1 MEGASTTS
9 AAPTGANASMAKT
22 ALITLGR
29 LPKALDIARALHA
42 TGWRVIVA
50 EPYARHLTGASRAV
64 SRSFRVTAP
73 TLDPDQYLR
82 DLQQIIDDESVG
94 LVVPVSEE
102 TMHVTAL
109 YETLNQCGNRLFT
122 MPPDQVRTLYD
133 KFGFIQYSESLGLP
147 VPKTIALAVTAE
159 SAGDSAGDKPEAG
172 GRAGLASG
180 LAAGLAAGLGLGP
193 VVVKPRL
200 SCGGRG
206 VRIFQSLADALD
218 QSIGPGLIAQA
229 RVEGSVYSTCG
240 VVHEGRCLGTVVY
253 RAAQLSGSVAV
264 SFERVDHPGIEDW
277 VQAFAKATHWSG
289 FLSFDFIV
297 DDLDRPFA
305 IECNPRATSGIH
317 FFAQA
322 DLGRAITDP
331 ASVEQLRLRPERRL
345 QQFWACLT
353 EVQKKPFG
361 GALFKG
367 VAQLFSTR
375 DVSWRWNDP
384 WPLLG
389 MPYTAWPIIAAANR
403 AGVSFGEVATSDLD
417 WRGSVPNSPQ
427 LAP

>member
-1 MEGASTTS
+1 MGAVSK
-9 AAPTGANASMAKT
+9 AST

-42 TGWRVIVA
+42 SGWRVIVA
-50 EPYARHLTGASRAV
+50 EPFGRHLTGASRSV

-73 TLDPDQYLR
+73 TLDQHRYLL
-82 DLQQIIDDESVG
+82 DLHQIIDQESVG
-94 LVVPVSEE
+94 LVVPISEE
-102 TMHVTAL
+102 TMHVAAL
-109 YETLNQCGNRLFT
+109 HEELHRRGVRLFT
-122 MPPDQVRTLYD
+122 MPPDPVRTLYD
-133 KFGFIQYSESLGLP
+133 KFGFIQYSESLGLS
-147 VPKTIALAVTAE
+147 VPKTIALCGAADPP
-159 SAGDSAGDKPEAG
+159 GD
-172 GRAGLASG
+172 RHRTGLAPRT
-180 LAAGLAAGLGLGP
+180 AAAFTTGP

-206 VRIFQSLADALD
+206 VRIFQSLSAALEH
-218 QSIGPGLIAQA
+218 SGGPGLIAQA
-229 RVEGSVYSTCG
+229 WVDGSVHSTCS

-264 SFERVDHPGIEDW
+264 SFDRVDHRGIQEW
-277 VQAFAKATHWSG
+277 VKTFAKAACWSG

-297 DDLDRPFA
+297 DSRGQACA

-317 FFAQA
+317 FFEQT
-322 DLGRAITDP
+322 DLGAAMSHP
-331 ASVEQLRLRPERRL
+331 SSVDRLRLRPELRL

-361 GALFKG
+361 RPLIDGL
-367 VAQLFSTR
+367 VQLFSTP
-375 DVSWRWNDP
+375 DVSFKWNDP

-417 WRGSVPNSPQ
+417 WRGDVPDSG
-427 LAP
+427 

>member
-1 MEGASTTS
+1 MEGASTASTAS
-9 AAPTGANASMAKT
+9 AASTAANASRAKT

-50 EPYARHLTGASRAV
+50 EPYARHLTGASRTV

-82 DLQQIIDDESVG
+82 DLQQIIDEESVG

-102 TMHVTAL
+102 TMHVAAL
-109 YETLNQCGNRLFT
+109 HETLNPSGVRLFT
-122 MPPDQVRTLYD
+122 MPSDQVRTLYD
-133 KFGFIQYSESLGLP
+133 KFGFIQYSELLGLP
-147 VPKTIALAVTAE
+147 VPKTIALPATAE
-159 SAGDSAGDKPEAG
+159 SAGDTYEAG
-172 GRAGLASG
+172 LV
-180 LAAGLAAGLGLGP
+180 AGLGTGS

-206 VRIFQSLADALD
+206 VRIFQSLAQALE
-218 QSIGPGLIAQA
+218 QSTGPGLIAQA
-229 RVEGSVYSTCG
+229 WVEGAVYSTCS
-240 VVHEGRCLGTVVY
+240 VVDAGRCLGTVVY

-264 SFERVDHPGIEDW
+264 AFDRVDHPAIEGW
-277 VQAFAKATHWSG
+277 VQAFAKAAQWSG

-297 DDLDRPFA
+297 DASNQPSA

-317 FFAQA
+317 FFVQA
-322 DLGRAITDP
+322 DLGAAMTDP
-331 ASVEQLRLRPERRL
+331 SSVEKLRHRPESRL

-361 GALFKG
+361 LLLFRG
-367 VAQLFSTR
+367 LAQLFSTP

-417 WRGSVPNSPQ
+417 WRGSVPDVS
-427 LAP
+427 

>member
-1 MEGASTTS
+1 MGDVSTASTAST
-9 AAPTGANASMAKT
+9 ALNASMAKT

-42 TGWRVIVA
+42 SGWRVIVA

-82 DLQQIIDDESVG
+82 DLHQIIDDESVE

-109 YETLNQCGNRLFT
+109 HEALHRSGVRLFT

-133 KFGFIQYSESLGLP
+133 KFGFIEYSESLGLS
-147 VPKTIALAVTAE
+147 VPKTIALPGTAE
-159 SAGDSAGDKPEAG
+159 FS
-172 GRAGLASG
+172 
-180 LAAGLAAGLGLGP
+180 GP

-206 VRIFQSLADALD
+206 VRTFQSLADALD
-218 QSIGPGLIAQA
+218 HSTGPGLIAQA
-229 RVEGSVYSTCG
+229 WIEGSVHSTCS
-240 VVHEGRCLGTVVY
+240 VIHEGRCLGTVVY

-264 SFERVDHPGIEDW
+264 AFDRVEHPVIEDW
-277 VQAFAKATHWSG
+277 VHAFAKATHWSG
-289 FLSFDFIV
+289 FLSFDFVV
-297 DDLDRPFA
+297 DASGYPFA

-317 FFAQA
+317 FFTQA
-322 DLGRAITDP
+322 DLGAAMISP
-331 ASVEQLRLRPERRL
+331 ASVEQIRLRPERRL

-353 EVQKKPFG
+353 EVQKKPLG
-361 GALFKG
+361 RTLFQG
-367 VAQLFSTR
+367 LAQLFSTP
-375 DVSWRWNDP
+375 DVSWSRSDP

-417 WRGSVPNSPQ
+417 WRGDVPNSHQ
-427 LAP
+427 LAA

>member
-1 MEGASTTS
+1 MGAASVAS
-9 AAPTGANASMAKT
+9 AASAGST
-22 ALITLGR
+22 ALVTLGR
-29 LPKALDIARALHA
+29 LPKALDIARALQA
-42 TGWRVIVA
+42 SGWRVIVA

-82 DLQQIIDDESVG
+82 ELQQIIDDESVE

-102 TMHVTAL
+102 TMHVAAL
-109 YETLNQCGNRLFT
+109 HKALHCGGVRLFT
-122 MPPDQVRTLYD
+122 MPPDQVRRLYD
-133 KFGFIQYSESLGLP
+133 KFGFIQYSESLGLS
-147 VPKTIALAVTAE
+147 VPKTIALPGAAE
-159 SAGDSAGDKPEAG
+159 FT
-172 GRAGLASG
+172 
-180 LAAGLAAGLGLGP
+180 GP

-206 VRIFQSLADALD
+206 VRVFQSLSDALD
-218 QSIGPGLIAQA
+218 QSTGPGLIAQA
-229 RVEGSVYSTCG
+229 WVEGSVHSTCS

-264 SFERVDHPGIEDW
+264 AFDRVDHPGIQSW
-277 VQAFAKATHWSG
+277 VQSFAKSAHWSG

-297 DDLDRPFA
+297 DALGNPSA

-322 DLGRAITDP
+322 DLGAAMSHP
-331 ASVEQLRLRPERRL
+331 ESVEQLRLRPERRL

-361 GALFKG
+361 RTLFQG
-367 VAQLFSTR
+367 IAQLFSTP

-417 WRGSVPNSPQ
+417 WRGSVPDSP
-427 LAP
+427 

>member
-1 MEGASTTS
+1 MGAASTAS
-9 AAPTGANASMAKT
+9 AALTAANALTAKT

-50 EPYARHLTGASRAV
+50 EPYARHLTGASHV
-64 SRSFRVTAP
+64 VNRSFRVTAP
-73 TLDPDQYLR
+73 TLDPNQYLR
-82 DLQQIIDDESVG
+82 DLQKIIDEESVG

-102 TMHVTAL
+102 TMHVAAL
-109 YETLNQCGNRLFT
+109 HGTLNQRGVRLFT
-122 MPPDQVRTLYD
+122 MPSDQVRTLYD
-133 KFGFIQYSESLGLP
+133 KFGFIQYSESLGLS
-147 VPKTIALAVTAE
+147 VPKTIALPVTAE
-159 SAGDSAGDKPEAG
+159 SAAKSAGESAGDKPESG
-172 GRAGLASG
+172 GRAA

-206 VRIFQSLADALD
+206 VRIFQSLAEALK
-218 QSIGPGLIAQA
+218 QSTGPGLIAQA
-229 RVEGSVYSTCG
+229 WVEGAVYSTCS
-240 VVHEGRCLGTVVY
+240 VVHEGRCQGTVVY

-264 SFERVDHPGIEDW
+264 AFERVDHPAIEGW
-277 VQAFAKATHWSG
+277 VQAFANAAQWSG

-297 DDLDRPFA
+297 DGFGQPLA

-317 FFAQA
+317 FLTQA
-322 DLGRAITDP
+322 DLGSAITDP

-353 EVQKKPFG
+353 EVQRKPFG
-361 GALFKG
+361 LPLFRG
-367 VAQLFSTR
+367 LIQLFSTP

-417 WRGSVPNSPQ
+417 WRGSVSNSP
-427 LAP
+427 